1 MDFFCTP
8 TEVPAVNREPDGKH
22 KLIADLTGV
31 NASKLSYYAELKK
44 RQEKIRRQNVRLEI
58 LHRLTRAL
66 HLEMSVEDMFN
77 EAQQLLPEALPCE
90 LLGLAM
96 LQNNELVIKALP
108 PFHFRQAQPVPR
120 SSVLWQPLNLN
131 EALILSELPK
141 DDPFFAGY
149 PHLAERLHSLVVAP
163 LHYKSATRGLLLI
176 GSSQQSAYAQE
187 ELSFVQHLAEQLAI
201 SIQNAQLYEEV
212 SRARQGW
219 EATFNAVT
227 EPILLIDT
235 EYNIQLNNHRPLPE
249 LFPDGQPPQPGQ
261 KCFATLYGRNRPCT
275 SCPMQALAR
284 DPRPIYRHLE
294 TRTGRQLDLSF
305 YPVLGKEQELVA
317 MTIIIKDITEKA
329 QMEAKLMHSAR
340 LAATGEM
347 AAGVAH
353 ELNSPMTVVIGTAQ
367 LLYAELACNPEHGDS
382 LKEIADCG
390 LRCKRIIQNLLTFS
404 RQEQVTMEPTDLN
417 REIERAL
424 SLVNYLID
432 PAQITIVK
440 QLAEDL
446 PRIMANGVQIQQ
458 VVTNLLIN
466 ARDAL
471 AENSGKKIIQLQS
484 YLQRD
489 SDQDWVTVSVRDN
502 GTGIAKDKLE
512 NVFTPFYTSK
522 EATKG
527 TGLGLSVS
535 FGIAQAH
542 GGTLEVESASGTGS
556 CFSLRLP
563 GCTP

>member
-1 MDFFCTP
+1 M
-8 TEVPAVNREPDGKH
+8 NRDSDKKH
-22 KLIADLTGV
+22 QLIADLTGV
-31 NASKLSYYAELKK
+31 SASKLSYYAELKK

-96 LQNNELVIKALP
+96 LQNDELIIKALP
-108 PFHFRQAQPVPR
+108 PFHLQQTQPLPR
-120 SSVLWQPLNLN
+120 NSVLWQPLNLN
-131 EALILSELPK
+131 EALILGELPK

-149 PHLAERLHSLVVAP
+149 PHLAERLQSLVVAP
-163 LHYKSATRGLLLI
+163 LHYKSATQGLLLI
-176 GSSQQSAYAQE
+176 GSSQQSAYTQE

-227 EPILLIDT
+227 DPILLVDT

-249 LFPDGQPPQPGQ
+249 LFPEGQPPQPGQ
-261 KCFATLYGRNRPCT
+261 KCFTTLYGRSSPCP
-275 SCPMQALAR
+275 SCPMQALTR
-284 DPRPIYRHLE
+284 DRRPVYRHLE
-294 TRTGRQLDLSF
+294 TKTCRQLDLSF
-305 YPVLGKEQELVA
+305 YPVLDKERELVA
-317 MTIIIKDITEKA
+317 MTIIIKDITEKV

-340 LAATGEM
+340 LAAIGEM

-367 LLYAELACNPEHGDS
+367 LMYAELADNPEYGES
-382 LKEIADCG
+382 LKEVADCG

-404 RQEQVTMEPTDLN
+404 RQEQVPMEPTNLN

-424 SLVNYLID
+424 GLVNYLID
-432 PAQITIVK
+432 PTQIAIVPK
-440 QLAEDL
+440 LASDL
-446 PRIMANGVQIQQ
+446 PSIMANGVQIQQ

-471 AENSGKKIIQLQS
+471 TEQSNKKVIRVES
-484 YLQRD
+484 YLQKD
-489 SDQDWVTVSVRDN
+489 SNQDWVTVSVRDN
-502 GTGIAKDKLE
+502 GTGIARDKLE
-512 NVFTPFYTSK
+512 NIFTPFYTSK

-542 GGTLEVESASGTGS
+542 GGTLEVESVLGKGS
-556 CFSLRLP
+556 CFTLRLP
-563 GCTP
+563 ASPL

>member
-1 MDFFCTP
+1 MNQ
-8 TEVPAVNREPDGKH
+8 ESEGQH
-22 KLIADLTGV
+22 KLFADLTGV

-44 RQEKIRRQNVRLEI
+44 RQERIRRQNVRLEI

-90 LLGLAM
+90 LLGMAM
-96 LQNNELVIKALP
+96 LQNDELVIKALP
-108 PFHFRQAQPVPR
+108 SFHFRQSQPVPR
-120 SSVLWQPLNLN
+120 NSVLWQPLNLN
-131 EALILSELPK
+131 EALILGELPK

-149 PHLAERLHSLVVAP
+149 PHLTERLHSLVVAP

-176 GSSQQSAYAQE
+176 GSSQPSAYAQE

-249 LFPDGQPPQPGQ
+249 LFPDGQPPHPGQ
-261 KCFATLYGRNRPCT
+261 KCFTTLYGRSSPCS
-275 SCPMQALAR
+275 SCPMQHLAR
-284 DPRPIYRHLE
+284 DPLPIYRHLK

-305 YPVLGKEQELVA
+305 YPVLGKEQELMA

-329 QMEAKLMHSAR
+329 QMEARLMHSAR
-340 LAATGEM
+340 LAAIGEM

-404 RQEQVTMEPTDLN
+404 RQEQVSMEPTDLN

-432 PAQITIVK
+432 PVQITIVK

-446 PRIMANGVQIQQ
+446 PRIIANGVQIQQ

-471 AENSGKKIIQLQS
+471 AKNSGKKVIQLQS

-489 SDQDWVTVSVRDN
+489 SDQDWVTLSVRDN
-502 GTGIAKDKLE
+502 GTGIPKDKLE

-563 GCTP
+563 GYPPQPAKHHPV

>member
-1 MDFFCTP
+1 M
-8 TEVPAVNREPDGKH
+8 NREQDGQH

-58 LHRLTRAL
+58 LHRLTRAI
-66 HLEMSVEDMFN
+66 HLDMSVEDMFN
-77 EAQQLLPEALPCE
+77 EAQLQVPQALPCD
-90 LLGLAM
+90 LLGLA
-96 LQNNELVIKALP
+96 LLENDELIIKALP
-108 PFHFRQAQPVPR
+108 PFHFRQAQPL
-120 SSVLWQPLNLN
+120 SHNSVLWRPLTLN
-131 EALILSELPK
+131 KALVLAEMPK
-141 DDPFFAGY
+141 DDPFFTDY
-149 PHLAERLHSLVVAP
+149 PHLAERLHSLAMAP
-163 LHYKSATRGLLLI
+163 LYYKSANRGLLLV
-176 GSSQQSAYAQE
+176 GSFQQTAYDQE

-201 SIQNAQLYEEV
+201 SIHNAQLYEEV

-235 EYNIQLNNHRPLPE
+235 EYNIQLSNNRPLPE
-249 LFPDGQPPQPGQ
+249 LFPDGKSAQSGG
-261 KCFATLYGRNRPCT
+261 KCFTTLYGRSSPCPD
-275 SCPMQALAR
+275 CPIQSLAK

-294 TRTGRQLDLSF
+294 TKTGRQLDLSF
-305 YPVLGKEQELVA
+305 YPVLGKDQELVA

-340 LAATGEM
+340 LAAIGEM

-367 LLYAELACNPEHGDS
+367 LLYAELAGNPEYGDS

-404 RQEQVTMEPTDLN
+404 RQEQVPMEPTNLN

-432 PAQITIVK
+432 PTQISIY
-440 QLAEDL
+440 QRLADDL
-446 PRIMANGVQIQQ
+446 PRIKANGVQIQQ

-471 AENSGKKIIQLQS
+471 AEKSGEKIIRLES
-484 YLQRD
+484 FLEKTPE
-489 SDQDWVTVSVRDN
+489 QDWVTVSVRDN
-502 GTGIAKDKLE
+502 GSGIAKDQLD
-512 NVFTPFYTSK
+512 NIFTPFYTSK

-542 GGTLEVESASGTGS
+542 GGSLEVESAPGKGS
-556 CFSLRLP
+556 CFFLRLP
-563 GCTP
+563 ANPTQPAEQLPS

>member
-1 MDFFCTP
+1 M
-8 TEVPAVNREPDGKH
+8 NRELDGQH
-22 KLIADLTGV
+22 KLFADLTGV
-31 NASKLSYYAELKK
+31 NASKLGYYAELKK

-77 EAQQLLPEALPCE
+77 EAQLLLPEALPCE

-96 LQNNELVIKALP
+96 LQNDELVIKALP
-108 PFHFRQAQPVPR
+108 PFHFRQAQPLPR

-131 EALILSELPK
+131 QALILGELPA

-149 PHLAERLHSLVVAP
+149 PHLAERIHSLVVAP

-176 GSSQQSAYAQE
+176 GSSQIAAYTQE

-212 SRARQGW
+212 SRAQQGW

-235 EYNIQLNNHRPLPE
+235 DYNIQLNNHRPLPE

-261 KCFATLYGRNRPCT
+261 KCFTTLYGRSSPCPN
-275 SCPMQALAR
+275 CPMQTLAR

-305 YPVLGKEQELVA
+305 YPVLGKEQNLMA

-329 QMEAKLMHSAR
+329 HMEAKLMHSAR
-340 LAATGEM
+340 LAAIGEM

-367 LLYAELACNPEHGDS
+367 LLYAELAGNPEHGDS

-404 RQEQVTMEPTDLN
+404 RQEQVPMDLTNLN
-417 REIERAL
+417 REIEKAL
-424 SLVNYLID
+424 GLAHYLID
-432 PAQITIVK
+432 PTQITIVK
-440 QLAEDL
+440 QLADDL
-446 PRIMANGVQIQQ
+446 PRILANGVQIQQ

-471 AENSGKKIIQLQS
+471 AENSKEKIIHVES
-484 YLQRD
+484 CLQRVAG
-489 SDQDWVTVSVRDN
+489 QDWVTVSVTDN
-502 GTGIAKDKLE
+502 GSGIARDKLE
-512 NVFTPFYTSK
+512 SVFTPFYTSK

-542 GGTLEVESASGTGS
+542 GGTLEVESSLGKGS

-563 GCTP
+563 PAGPPQAAVHPPV

>member
-1 MDFFCTP
+1 MDFFCTL
-8 TEVPAVNREPDGKH
+8 TEVPAVNQEPDKKY

-77 EAQQLLPEALPCE
+77 EAQQLLPEALPCD

-96 LQNNELVIKALP
+96 LQNDELIIKALP
-108 PFHFRQAQPVPR
+108 PFYLQQAQPLPR

-131 EALILSELPK
+131 EALILGELPK
-141 DDPFFAGY
+141 DDPFFADY

-163 LHYKSATRGLLLI
+163 LHYKSATQGLLLI
-176 GSSQQSAYAQE
+176 GSSQPSAYTQE

-227 EPILLIDT
+227 DPILLIDT

-249 LFPDGQPPQPGQ
+249 LFPEGQPSQPGQ
-261 KCFATLYGRNRPCT
+261 KCFATLYGRSSPCPN
-275 SCPMQALAR
+275 CPMQTLAQN
-284 DPRPIYRHLE
+284 PRPVYRHLE
-294 TRTGRQLDLSF
+294 TKTGRQLDLSF
-305 YPVLGKEQELVA
+305 YPVLGKELELVA

-340 LAATGEM
+340 LAAIGEM

-367 LLYAELACNPEHGDS
+367 LLYAELADNPEHGES

-404 RQEQVTMEPTDLN
+404 RQEQAPMERIHLN

-432 PAQITIVK
+432 PAQIIIVPK
-440 QLAEDL
+440 LASDL
-446 PRIMANGVQIQQ
+446 PSFMGNGVQIQQ

-471 AENSGKKIIQLQS
+471 TEQSGKKIIRLESSLQK
-484 YLQRD
+484 D
-489 SDQDWVTVSVRDN
+489 SAQDWVTVSVRDN
-502 GTGIAKDKLE
+502 GTGIARNKLQ
-512 NVFTPFYTSK
+512 NIFTPFYTSK

-542 GGTLEVESASGTGS
+542 GGTLEVESVLGKGS
-556 CFSLRLP
+556 CFTLKLP
-563 GCTP
+563 ASPL

>member
-1 MDFFCTP
+1 M
-8 TEVPAVNREPDGKH
+8 NQEPDKKQ

-44 RQEKIRRQNVRLEI
+44 RKEKIRRQNVRLEI

-96 LQNNELVIKALP
+96 LQNDELIIKALP
-108 PFHFRQAQPVPR
+108 PFHFRQTQPVPR
-120 SSVLWQPLNLN
+120 SSVLWQSLNLN
-131 EALILSELPK
+131 EALILGELPK
-141 DDPFFAGY
+141 DDPFFTGY
-149 PHLAERLHSLVVAP
+149 PHLADRLHSLVVAP

-176 GSSQQSAYAQE
+176 GSSQKSAYTQE

-235 EYNIQLNNHRPLPE
+235 EHNIQLTNHRLLPE
-249 LFPDGQPPQPGQ
+249 LFPDGQPGQ
-261 KCFATLYGRNRPCT
+261 KCFATLYGRNSPCP
-275 SCPMQALAR
+275 SCPMQALALDR
-284 DPRPIYRHLE
+284 RPIYRHIE
-294 TRTGRQLDLSF
+294 TRTGRKLDLSF
-305 YPVLGKEQELVA
+305 YPVLDKEQGQELVA

-340 LAATGEM
+340 LAAIGEM

-353 ELNSPMTVVIGTAQ
+353 ELNSPMTVIIGTAQ
-367 LLYAELACNPEHGDS
+367 LLYAELACNPEHGEA
-382 LKEIADCG
+382 LKEISDCG

-404 RQEQVTMEPTDLN
+404 RQEQVPMEPTNLN
-417 REIERAL
+417 QEIKRAL
-424 SLVNYLID
+424 SLINYLID
-432 PAQITIVK
+432 PAQITIVPK
-440 QLAEDL
+440 LASDL
-446 PRIMANGVQIQQ
+446 PGILANGVQIQQ
-458 VVTNLLIN
+458 VITNLLIN

-471 AENSGKKIIQLQS
+471 TEQNSKKIIRLES
-484 YLQRD
+484 YLQKD
-489 SDQDWVTVSVRDN
+489 SAQDWVTVSVRDN
-502 GTGIAKDKLE
+502 GTGISRDKLQ
-512 NVFTPFYTSK
+512 NIFTPFYTSK
-522 EATKG
+522 EAIKG

-542 GGTLEVESASGTGS
+542 GGTLEAESILGKGS
-556 CFSLRLP
+556 CFTLRLP
-563 GCTP
+563 ASSL

>member
-1 MDFFCTP
+1 MSQK
-8 TEVPAVNREPDGKH
+8 PDGKN

-77 EAQQLLPEALPCE
+77 EAQQLLPEALPCD

-96 LQNNELVIKALP
+96 LQNDELVIKALP
-108 PFHFRQAQPVPR
+108 PFHFRQAQPLPR
-120 SSVLWQPLNLN
+120 DSVLWEPLNLN
-131 EALILSELPK
+131 EALILGELPK
-141 DDPFFAGY
+141 SDPFFAGY
-149 PHLAERLHSLVVAP
+149 PHLAEQLHSLVVAP
-163 LHYKSATRGLLLI
+163 LHYKSANQGLLLI
-176 GSSQQSAYAQE
+176 GSSQKSAYTQE

-249 LFPDGQPPQPGQ
+249 LFPDGKPSQQDQ
-261 KCFATLYGRNRPCT
+261 KCFTTLYGRNSPCPN
-275 SCPMQALAR
+275 CPMQTLAI

-294 TRTGRQLDLSF
+294 TKTGRQLDLSF

-340 LAATGEM
+340 LAAIGEM

-367 LLYAELACNPEHGDS
+367 LLYAELAGNPEQGDS

-404 RQEQVTMEPTDLN
+404 RQEQVPMDLTNLN

-424 SLVNYLID
+424 GLVNYLVD
-432 PAQITIVK
+432 PTQITIVK

-446 PRIMANGVQIQQ
+446 PRIMANAVQIQQ

-471 AENSGKKIIQLQS
+471 TDKTGEKTIYLKS
-484 YLQRD
+484 YLEQGP
-489 SDQDWVTVSVRDN
+489 DQDWVTVSVRDN
-502 GTGIAKDKLE
+502 GTGIEKDKLDD
-512 NVFTPFYTSK
+512 VFTPFYTSK

-542 GGTLEVESASGTGS
+542 GGTLEVESSPGKGS
-556 CFSLRLP
+556 CFSLKLP
-563 GCTP
+563 PSPPQPTKHLPV

>member
-1 MDFFCTP
+1 M
-8 TEVPAVNREPDGKH
+8 NRELDGQH
-22 KLIADLTGV
+22 KLFADLTGV
-31 NASKLSYYAELKK
+31 NASKLGYYAELKK

-77 EAQQLLPEALPCE
+77 EAQLLLPEALPCE

-96 LQNNELVIKALP
+96 LQNDELVIKALP
-108 PFHFRQAQPVPR
+108 PFHFRQAQPLPR

-131 EALILSELPK
+131 QALILGELPT

-149 PHLAERLHSLVVAP
+149 PHLAERIHSLVVAP

-176 GSSQQSAYAQE
+176 GSSQIAAYTQE

-201 SIQNAQLYEEV
+201 SIQNSQLYEEV
-212 SRARQGW
+212 SRAQQGW

-235 EYNIQLNNHRPLPE
+235 DYNIQLNNHRPLPE

-261 KCFATLYGRNRPCT
+261 KCFTTLYGRSSPCPN
-275 SCPMQALAR
+275 CPMQTLAR

-294 TRTGRQLDLSF
+294 TRNGRQLDLSF
-305 YPVLGKEQELVA
+305 YPVLGKEQKLMA

-329 QMEAKLMHSAR
+329 HMEAKLMHSAR
-340 LAATGEM
+340 LAAIGEM

-367 LLYAELACNPEHGDS
+367 LLYAELAGNPEHGDS

-404 RQEQVTMEPTDLN
+404 RQEQVPMDLTNLN
-417 REIERAL
+417 REIEKAL
-424 SLVNYLID
+424 GLVHYLID
-432 PAQITIVK
+432 PIQITIVK
-440 QLAEDL
+440 HLAEDL
-446 PRIMANGVQIQQ
+446 PRILANGVQIQQ

-471 AENSGKKIIQLQS
+471 AENSKEKVIHVES
-484 YLQRD
+484 CLQRVAG
-489 SDQDWVTVSVRDN
+489 QDWVTVSVTDN
-502 GTGIAKDKLE
+502 GSGIARDKLE

-542 GGTLEVESASGTGS
+542 GGTLEVESSLGKGS

-563 GCTP
+563 PAGPPQAAVRPPV

>member
-1 MDFFCTP
+1 M
-8 TEVPAVNREPDGKH
+8 NREPDGQH

-58 LHRLTRAL
+58 LHRLTRAI
-66 HLEMSVEDMFN
+66 HLDMSVEDMFN
-77 EAQQLLPEALPCE
+77 EAQQQLPQALPCD
-90 LLGLAM
+90 LLGLAL
-96 LQNNELVIKALP
+96 LQNNQLIIKALP
-108 PFHFRQAQPVPR
+108 PFHFRQAQPLSR
-120 SSVLWQPLNLN
+120 SSALWQPLALN
-131 EALILSELPK
+131 QALILADLPK
-141 DDPFFAGY
+141 DDPFFADY
-149 PHLAERLHSLVVAP
+149 PHLAERLHSLAVAP
-163 LHYKSATRGLLLI
+163 LHYKSATRGLLLV
-176 GSSQQSAYAQE
+176 GSSQPAAYDQE

-201 SIQNAQLYEEV
+201 SIHNAQLYEEV

-219 EATFNAVT
+219 ESTFNAVT

-235 EYNIQLNNHRPLPE
+235 EYNIQLSNNRPLPE
-249 LFPDGQPPQPGQ
+249 LFPDGQDPQPGR
-261 KCFATLYGRNRPCT
+261 KCFVTLYGRNSPCPD
-275 SCPMQALAR
+275 CPMQSLAR
-284 DPRPIYRHLE
+284 APRPIYRHLE
-294 TRTGRQLDLSF
+294 TKTGRQLDLSF
-305 YPVLGKEQELVA
+305 YPVLGKDQELVA
-317 MTIIIKDITEKA
+317 MTIIVKDITEKA

-340 LAATGEM
+340 LAAIGEM

-367 LLYAELACNPEHGDS
+367 LLYAELAGNPEHGES

-404 RQEQVTMEPTDLN
+404 RQEQVPMERISLN

-424 SLVNYLID
+424 GLVNYLID
-432 PAQITIVK
+432 PAQISIVQK
-440 QLAEDL
+440 LATDL

-471 AENSGKKIIQLQS
+471 TEQSGKKIIRLESFLQK
-484 YLQRD
+484 D
-489 SDQDWVTVSVRDN
+489 ADQDWVTVSVRDN
-502 GTGIAKDKLE
+502 GTGIARNKLE
-512 NVFTPFYTSK
+512 NIFTPFYTSK

-542 GGTLEVESASGTGS
+542 GGTLEVESVLGKGS
-556 CFSLRLP
+556 CFILRLP
-563 GCTP
+563 ACPP